1 MELSGNHRI
10 DAPRDRVWAALN
22 DPQVLKEAIPGCEE
36 VEKVSDTEFT
46 AKVRAKVGPVSAK
59 FAGAVILSDLNP
71 PESYRIA
78 GEGKGG
84 AAGFARGGAN
94 VRLEEDS
101 GATVLHYDVDAKVGG
116 KLAQVGSRL
125 IKGTA
130 EKMANDFFARLSA
143 AVENHGK
150 PAGAPREAAGAPGA
164 AGKDADLGEE
174 PEPEPVTKPEPG
186 PPPPEPAAQPEP
198 APSQTVR
205 GKDAATPARGLKP
218 VVWAIALVVIVAILL
233 AIFTLP

>member
-1 MELSGNHRI
+1 MELSGQRRI

-22 DPQVLKEAIPGCEE
+22 DAQVLKEAIPGCEE
-36 VEKVSDTEFT
+36 IEKVSDTEFT

-59 FAGAVILSDLNP
+59 FAGAVTLSDLNP
-71 PESYRIA
+71 PESYRIS

-94 VRLEEDS
+94 VRLEEDG

-130 EKMANDFFARLSA
+130 EKMANDFFARLSD

-150 PAGAPREAAGAPGA
+150 AAAAPREGTGTTTTAGS
-164 AGKDADLGEE
+164 ADRSEE
-174 PEPEPVTKPEPG
+174 NPEPEPG
-186 PPPPEPAAQPEP
+186 PPPEPAAQPEP
-198 APSQTVR
+198 LPSQSVR
-205 GKDAATPARGLKP
+205 EKDTASPSRGLKP
-218 VVWAIALVVIVAILL
+218 IVWAAILIVIIAILL
-233 AIFTLP
+233 AMFTLS

>member
-1 MELSGNHRI
+1 MELAGQRRI
-10 DAPRDRVWAALN
+10 EAPRDRVWAALN

-59 FAGAVILSDLNP
+59 FAGAVTLSDLNP
-71 PESYRIA
+71 PESYRIS

-94 VRLEEDS
+94 VRLEEDG

-130 EKMANDFFARLSA
+130 EKMANDFFARLSN

-150 PAGAPREAAGAPGA
+150 AAAAPREGTGGATTTGT
-164 AGKDADLGEE
+164 DDRSEEE
-174 PEPEPVTKPEPG
+174 PEPEPVVDAEPG
-186 PPPPEPAAQPEP
+186 PPPEPAVQPEP
-198 APSQTVR
+198 LPSQSVR
-205 GKDAATPARGLKP
+205 GKDTASPSRGLKP
-218 VVWAIALVVIVAILL
+218 IVWAAALIVVVAILL
-233 AIFTLP
+233 ALFTLP